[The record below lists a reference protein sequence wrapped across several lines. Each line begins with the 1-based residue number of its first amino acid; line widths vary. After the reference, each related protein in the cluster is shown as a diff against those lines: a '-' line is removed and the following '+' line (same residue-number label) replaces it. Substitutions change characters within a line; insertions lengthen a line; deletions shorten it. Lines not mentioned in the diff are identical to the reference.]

1 MPFAEADSFRAYYF
15 PSKKSK
21 IAFFLIFTPTF
32 SQTMIKQFLLGLEKQ
47 KELSHWIDLAAKQ
60 YLEDSA
66 AFVVFTCGLVRGS
79 LANLG
84 LNSVVTPEIIA
95 PPGMPTSPDMQL
107 LTFPCKNKEAVGKIS
122 HPSLVP
128 SGHHCLKSL
137 VIC

>member
-1 MPFAEADSFRAYYF
+1 M
-15 PSKKSK
+15 
-21 IAFFLIFTPTF
+21 
-32 SQTMIKQFLLGLEKQ
+32 
-47 KELSHWIDLAAKQ
+47 SHWIDLAAKQ

-84 LNSVVTPEIIA
+84 LNSVVTPEITA

-122 HPSLVP
+122 HPSIRP
-128 SGHHCLKSL
+128 S
-137 VIC
+137 